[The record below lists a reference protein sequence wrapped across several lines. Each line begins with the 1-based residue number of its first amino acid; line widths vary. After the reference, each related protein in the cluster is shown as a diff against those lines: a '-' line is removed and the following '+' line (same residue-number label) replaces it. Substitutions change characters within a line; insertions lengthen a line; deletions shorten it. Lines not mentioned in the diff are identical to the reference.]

1 MKTIRGKSAVTIC
14 IPILSVLALG
24 ACASTKVVDEAARAA
39 PAGSEFNR
47 DLQQQYVA
55 LATSERSEGDRTS
68 ARHYAAKALEASSGT
83 AVGPDD
89 VTARN
94 AARPFKVTGDA
105 EKQLTAARSRLLANL
120 NDPAAAKNPAAAAKA
135 QTSFDCWLEQ
145 QQEGWQYNDIAAC
158 RKGFETA
165 MASLDA
171 AKVAAAPAK
180 EKASVER
187 VVYFKFDSDQLIPS
201 SQSEMASLVR
211 EAELSKPKSVQ
222 IISYTDL
229 SGSKEYNAKL
239 AEMRGQSIE
248 EKLREAGPEVI
259 KVDAR
264 GAVDPVV
271 DTPAP
276 NQENRR
282 AVIIMN

>member
-24 ACASTKVVDEAARAA
+24 ACTSTKMVDEAARAA

-55 LATSERSEGDRTS
+55 LAESERSEGDRTS
-68 ARHYAAKALEASSGT
+68 AQHYAAKALEASSGT

-89 VTARN
+89 IAARN
-94 AARPFKVTGDA
+94 AARAFKVTGDA

-145 QQEGWQYNDIAAC
+145 QQEGWQYGDIAAC
-158 RKGFETA
+158 RKEFDTA

-180 EKASVER
+180 KASVER

-201 SQSEMASLVR
+201 SQSEMANLVR

-229 SGSKEYNAKL
+229 SGTKEYNAKL
-239 AEMRGQSIE
+239 AAMRGQSIE